1 LKTPSPR
8 GNKST
13 IMKTNITR
21 AILCLA
27 CFMLFYTAC
36 KKNTVKPVATTTT
49 TVDYGKL
56 SSQTA
61 VAFYKSITGQYG
73 GADVSKGIKS
83 PFSTKAAR
91 RALFS
96 TAPLCGF
103 VIDTSYNYTIDT
115 GPDIHSLT
123 DTLKTYSGT
132 FRFQYTCT
140 GGNVNG
146 YILNDT
152 VGYGEQNA
160 FTFSN
165 STNVTQNYTVK
176 ALDQTFKLVSMDGTL
191 NSVAAFVQTF
201 NEQGTYLRAAYLLTG
216 LRVNFA
222 SGVAD
227 VTGGTATFH
236 IVYQPWRFIGFPPT
250 PQTYDGS
257 IQFLGNHKA
266 KLTINPGHVYLVDLL
281 TGVVTAV

>member
-1 LKTPSPR
+1 
-8 GNKST
+8 
-13 IMKTNITR
+13 MKTNITR

-27 CFMLFYTAC
+27 GITLFYTAC
-36 KKNTVKPVATTTT
+36 KKNTVKPAATTTT
-49 TVDYGKL
+49 TIDYGKL

-61 VAFYKSITGQYG
+61 VTFYKSITGQYG

-83 PFSTKAAR
+83 PFSAKVTG
-91 RALFS
+91 RALNS

-146 YILNDT
+146 YHINDT
-152 VGYGEQNA
+152 VRYQEQNA

-165 STNVTQNYTVK
+165 STNVTQNYSVK

-201 NEQGTYLRAAYLLTG
+201 NEQGTALHADYVLTG

-222 SGVAD
+222 SGIAD
-227 VTGGTATFH
+227 VTEGTATFH
-236 IVYQPWRFIGFPPT
+236 IVYQPWLSLGFPPT

-257 IQFLGNHKA
+257 ILFLGNHKA

-281 TGVVTAV
+281 TGAVTPA

>member
-1 LKTPSPR
+1 
-8 GNKST
+8 
-13 IMKTNITR
+13 MKINITR

-27 CFMLFYTAC
+27 AFMLFYSSC
-36 KKNTVKPVATTTT
+36 KKNTVKPAATAAT
-49 TVDYGKL
+49 TVDYATL

-61 VAFYKSITGQYG
+61 TMFYKSITGQYG

-83 PFSTKAAR
+83 PFSAKVTG

-96 TAPLCGF
+96 TSPLCGF
-103 VIDTSYNYTIDT
+103 VIDTSYNYSITIGTNILSDT
-115 GPDIHSLT
+115 V
-123 DTLKTYSGT
+123 KTYSGT

-152 VGYGEQNA
+152 VNYLEQNQ
-160 FTFSN
+160 FLFSN
-165 STNVTQNYTVK
+165 NTNLNQNYTVK

-191 NSVAAFVQTF
+191 NSGANFQQIF
-201 NEQGTYLRAAYLLTG
+201 NEASGYLFGTYVLTG
-216 LRVNFA
+216 LKVDFT

-227 VTGGTATFH
+227 VTEGTSTFH
-236 IVYQPWRFIGFPPT
+236 IVYRPMRSFDV
-250 PQTYDGS
+250 PQVPNQIYDGT

-281 TGVVTAV
+281 TGVVTPD

>member
-1 LKTPSPR
+1 MKTLSPR

-13 IMKTNITR
+13 IMKINITR

-27 CFMLFYTAC
+27 AFMLFYSSC
-36 KKNTVKPVATTTT
+36 KKNTIKPATTAAT
-49 TVDYGKL
+49 TVDYATI

-61 VAFYKSITGQYG
+61 VTFYKSITGQYG

-83 PFSTKAAR
+83 PFSAKVTG

-96 TAPLCGF
+96 TSPLCGF
-103 VIDTSYNYTIDT
+103 VIDTSYNYSILIGTNILADT
-115 GPDIHSLT
+115 V
-123 DTLKTYSGT
+123 KTYSGT

-140 GGNVNG
+140 GGTVNG

-152 VGYGEQNA
+152 VNYLEQNQ
-160 FTFSN
+160 FLFSN
-165 STNVTQNYTVK
+165 NTNLNQNYTVK

-191 NSVAAFVQTF
+191 NSSANFQQIF
-201 NEQGTYLRAAYLLTG
+201 NEAAGYLFGTYVLTG
-216 LRVNFA
+216 LKVNFT

-227 VTGGTATFH
+227 VTEGTSTFH
-236 IVYQPWRFIGFPPT
+236 IVYRPMRSFDV
-250 PQTYDGS
+250 PQIPNQIYDGT

-266 KLTINPGHVYLVDLL
+266 KLTINPGHVFLVDLL
-281 TGVVTAV
+281 TGVVTPA

>member
-1 LKTPSPR
+1 
-8 GNKST
+8 
-13 IMKTNITR
+13 MKTNITR

-27 CFMLFYTAC
+27 VFMLFYTSC
-36 KKNTVKPVATTTT
+36 KKNTIKPAATTAT

-61 VAFYKSITGQYG
+61 VTFYRSITGQYG

-83 PFSTKAAR
+83 PFSAKLTG

-96 TAPLCGF
+96 TSPLCGF
-103 VIDTSYNYTIDT
+103 VIDTSYYYTIDT

-140 GGNVNG
+140 GGSVNG
-146 YILNDT
+146 YIVNDT
-152 VGYGEQNA
+152 VNYHEQNA

-165 STNVTQNYTVK
+165 NTTVNQNYTVK
-176 ALDQTFKLVSMDGTL
+176 ALDQTYKLVSMDGSINT
-191 NSVAAFVQTF
+191 AAGFFQTF
-201 NEQGTYLRAAYLLTG
+201 NEVGTSLSASYVLTG

-222 SGVAD
+222 SGTAD
-227 VTGGTATFH
+227 VTQGTATFH
-236 IVYQPWRFIGFPPT
+236 IVYLPLQFIGFPPK
-250 PQTYDGS
+250 PQTYDGT

-281 TGVVTAV
+281 TGVVTPA